1 MNKKILLAL
10 IAAVMI
16 PACTARSVY
25 VQSPAVQ
32 QRYLITMGDADQ
44 PYISL
49 GYLQMTRKGA
59 DIFGFLPVVDADLN
73 KMFGDELIHE
83 LERRGADGIVHV
95 QFSERQWTT
104 AQRLLFALPPMFLFP
119 LPTQVELRGELVRF
133 VDPGPPGDSQA
144 AASGNHDPQPP
155 RS

>member
-1 MNKKILLAL
+1 MNKNIVLAL
-10 IAAVMI
+10 AVAAMI

-25 VQSPAVQ
+25 VQPTPVQ
-32 QRYLITMGDADQ
+32 QRYLITMGDTER

-59 DIFGFLPVVDADLN
+59 DIFGFISVVDADLN
-73 KMFGDELIHE
+73 KMFGDELIRE

-104 AQRLLFALPPMFLFP
+104 SQRILFALPPMFLFP
-119 LPTQVELRGELVRF
+119 LATQVEIRGELVRF
-133 VDPGPPGDSQA
+133 VDPGPPGASQA
-144 AASGNHDPQPP
+144 ASDSHGAKVP